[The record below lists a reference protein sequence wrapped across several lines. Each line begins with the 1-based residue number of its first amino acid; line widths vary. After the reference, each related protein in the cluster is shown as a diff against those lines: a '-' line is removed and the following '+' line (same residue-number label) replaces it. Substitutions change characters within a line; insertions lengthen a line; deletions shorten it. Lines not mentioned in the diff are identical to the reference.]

1 MNKESCTYLKK
12 KEKKTNVLRSFEAKI
27 MKFSSSDD

>member
-1 MNKESCTYLKK
+1 MNKESCTYLK